1 MAEWHD
7 PVRHSGFDHE
17 AHKKER
23 NRRILNAV
31 GTAANVG
38 LAGLG
43 AYHLGK
49 SMFMKAP
56 VRTSTYIPHSHIGY
70 GSEIKGVEPHRH
82 ITSRR
87 SHLTEKGTKVKLKL
101 KRK

>member
-49 SMFMKAP
+49 SMLTKAP
-56 VRTSTYIPHSHIGY
+56 VRTSIFVPHSHL
-70 GSEIKGVEPHRH
+70 EVAPHRH
-82 ITSRR
+82 AISRR
-87 SHLTEKGTKVKLKL
+87 SGLTAKTAKVKLKL